1 MDGKR
6 RIFIGAAWPY
16 ANGDLHL
23 GHVAGCLLPADI
35 FARYCRLR
43 GYSVLFVSGSDM
55 HGTPITVTADKEG
68 ITPEQVAMRT
78 HNSILRTIK
87 DLDMTYD
94 LYTHT
99 HTDHHFKV
107 VHEIFLDLLGKG
119 LIEKRTQEAPFCPKC
134 DRFMPDRYIE
144 GTCPEC
150 GFGEARGDQCDK
162 CGKVHDPKDLGS
174 PRCKLCGTAPAFKE
188 TEHFFLLLSNLQ
200 ERIRSFVSANEGH
213 WRPNT
218 RNNTEN
224 FLSAGLRD
232 RAITRDLQWGVPIP
246 LPGNEGKCI
255 YVWFEAVCGYLSAA
269 RLYFLQKGDPEGYR
283 DYWEDPA
290 CRHYY
295 FLAKD
300 NIPFH
305 TIIWP
310 AILLGKGGLNL
321 PYDVPANE
329 YLQWDGSQFSK
340 SRGHGVTV
348 NGFLQDYPVD
358 PLRFYLSTNMPE
370 RSDADFD
377 LREFVQKN
385 NTELLGAI
393 GNLLHR
399 VASFVHT
406 NFGTV
411 PRRGDLS
418 AEDERILAASEKAY
432 VTALDSM
439 EEVRLKDGIRTMV
452 ELANEANRYFN
463 DMAPWKLLRTD
474 KARCGTVLAVSLSVC
489 KTLAFGLYPYIPRSM
504 TRWCEMMGIPGP
516 ADSKWTDA
524 LVPFPEGHI
533 LAKPETLFARIEL
546 KEKEEAADE
555 KVAPAQ
561 SAPASPTISEAPK
574 GKAQPAKPQ
583 AAEAKPAVIP
593 YDEFARVDLRVGK
606 VLDIQPH
613 PNADKLFVLKVDLG
627 EPQPRQ
633 IVAGLRK
640 HYKAEEILGRY
651 IVVVS
656 NLQPVKMRGIDSNG
670 MLLAGDDG
678 SVVSILTSD
687 KDVKPGSPV
696 H

>member
-1 MDGKR
+1 MGRKG

-23 GHVAGCLLPADI
+23 GHIAGCLLPADI

-43 GYSVLFVSGSDM
+43 GYKVLFVSGSDM

-68 ITPEQVAMRT
+68 ITPEQVAMRS
-78 HNSILRTIK
+78 HGSILRTIR

-99 HTDHHFKV
+99 HTEHHFKV
-107 VHEIFLDLLGKG
+107 VHEVFLDLLSKG
-119 LIEKRTQEAPFCPKC
+119 LIERRTQEAPFCPKC
-134 DRFMPDRYIE
+134 LRFMPDRYIE
-144 GTCPEC
+144 GKCPSC
-150 GFGEARGDQCDK
+150 GFDGARGDQCDR
-162 CGKVHDPKDLGS
+162 CGKVHDTKDLLE
-174 PRCKLCGTAPAFKE
+174 PRCKLCGTPPQFRE
-188 TEHFFLLLSNLQ
+188 TDHYFLLLSKLSD
-200 ERIRSFVSANEGH
+200 RIREFVDASEGR

-232 RAITRDLQWGVPIP
+232 RAITRDLNWGVPIP

-255 YVWFEAVCGYLSAA
+255 YVWFEAVCGYLSAS
-269 RLYFLQKGDPEGYR
+269 RLHYIEKGDPEGYK
-283 DYWEDPA
+283 DFWQDPE

-310 AILLGKGGLNL
+310 SILIGKGGLDL

-329 YLQWDGSQFSK
+329 YLQWDGAQFSK
-340 SRGHGVTV
+340 SRGVGVTV
-348 NGFLQDYPVD
+348 NDFLAQYPVD

-370 RSDADFD
+370 RSDANFD
-377 LREFVQKN
+377 LNEFVQKN

-399 VASFVHT
+399 VSSFVST
-406 NFGTV
+406 NFGSV
-411 PRRGDLS
+411 PPTGELTEQDRRVLDTAKRS
-418 AEDERILAASEKAY
+418 YEAAM
-432 VTALDSM
+432 DSM
-439 EEVRLKDGIRTMV
+439 EEVRLKDGIRTMI

-463 DMAPWKLLRTD
+463 DMAPWKLIKQDR
-474 KARCGTVLAVSLSVC
+474 ARCGTVLAVSLSVC
-489 KTLAFGLYPYIPRSM
+489 KVIAFGLYPYIPRSM
-504 TRWCEMMGIPGP
+504 TAWCAMMGIKGP
-516 ADSKWTDA
+516 ADSTWTDA
-524 LVPFPEGHI
+524 MVPFPEGHP
-533 LAKPETLFARIEL
+533 LGKPEPLFSRIEL
-546 KEKEEAADE
+546 KQKEAEAVETPPKEQEK
-555 KVAPAQ
+555 
-561 SAPASPTISEAPK
+561 
-574 GKAQPAKPQ
+574 AKTKEGPRD
-583 AAEAKPAVIP
+583 EAKPAVVP
-593 YDEFARVDLRVGK
+593 YDEFARIDLKVGRV
-606 VLDIQPH
+606 LEISPH
-613 PNADKLFVLKVDLG
+613 PNADKLYVMKVDLG

-640 HYKAEEILGRY
+640 HYRPEEVLGKY
-651 IVVVS
+651 IIVVS
-656 NLQPVKMRGIDSNG
+656 NLQPVKMRGVDSNG

-678 SVVSILTSD
+678 TVVSLLTLD
-687 KDVKPGSPV
+687 REVRPGSPV